1 MAAERGCDL
10 YLYSI
15 RPAEKLTP
23 APVWSKL
30 SLQAARHIF
39 LLIVFGCVANPNL
52 IIAMPKLS
60 PSSVQQ
66 KSTTPVGDLA
76 RDDRVKRALDWLAK
90 NSAWI
95 TDEQIR
101 ITEIPAPS
109 FQEAQ
114 RAAYLRR
121 ALAACG
127 LRVRTDD
134 IGNVIGER
142 PGSTDDQV
150 VILVAHLDTVFPA
163 DTDVHVRRERGML
176 YAPGIAD
183 NGAGLSSLLGVARAL
198 SEAKI
203 KTQRTIVFAADVGEE
218 GEGNLRGVR
227 QLVEGYGKRVAA
239 VIALDG
245 ASTDYVVTQA
255 LASRRIEITVTGPG
269 GHSWTDFGVPN
280 PINALARGISR
291 FLKIALPATP
301 RTTFNIGEIEGGG
314 SVNSIPARAAI
325 KVDIRS
331 EQEKEIGRVETA
343 LRDAIRAGIQEE
355 MESSKIRGIAS
366 ADGGGL
372 DMQSRTLGVR
382 PGGELPANSPLLQAV
397 TEADRFLGNRSR
409 QERSSTD
416 ANVPLSMG
424 IPAIAMGGGG
434 RAGGAHTSGEWYDPG
449 GRELGLQRILLTLLS
464 TAGVEK

>member
-1 MAAERGCDL
+1 
-10 YLYSI
+10 
-15 RPAEKLTP
+15 
-23 APVWSKL
+23 
-30 SLQAARHIF
+30 
-39 LLIVFGCVANPNL
+39 
-52 IIAMPKLS
+52 MPKLS
-60 PSSVQQ
+60 TTSPQQ
-66 KSTTPVGDLA
+66 KLAAPVAEIA
-76 RDDRVKRALDWLAK
+76 RDPRVKTALDWLAR
-90 NSAWI
+90 NTAWI
-95 TDEQIR
+95 TDEQTR

-127 LRVRTDD
+127 LRVRSDD

-142 PGSTDDQV
+142 PGSSAPGSADDQV
-150 VILVAHLDTVFPA
+150 VLLVAHLDTVFPA
-163 DTDVHVRRERGML
+163 DTDVHVRREKGVL

-183 NGAGLSSLLGVARAL
+183 NGAGLSSLLGVARAMN
-198 SEAKI
+198 EAKL
-203 KTQRTIVFAADVGEE
+203 KTRRTIVFAADVGEE

-227 QLVEGYGKRVAA
+227 QLVESYGNRVAA
-239 VIALDG
+239 VIAIDG

-291 FLKIALPATP
+291 FLKITLPASP

-355 MESSKIRGIAS
+355 MDSSKVRGIAS

-372 DMQSRTLGVR
+372 DMQSRALGVR
-382 PGGELPANSPLLQAV
+382 PGGELPANSPLLQSV

-409 QERSSTD
+409 TERSSTD

-434 RAGGAHTSGEWYDPG
+434 RAGGAHTSGEWYDPE
-449 GRELGLQRILLTLLS
+449 GRELGLQRILLTLLG
-464 TAGVEK
+464 TAGIEQ

>member
-1 MAAERGCDL
+1 MR
-10 YLYSI
+10 S
-15 RPAEKLTP
+15 AEKLTP

-30 SLQAARHIF
+30 SLQVARRFILFF
-39 LLIVFGCVANPNL
+39 LLGCAAGSNL

-60 PSSVQQ
+60 PASAQQ
-66 KSTTPVGDLA
+66 KSATPVGDLA
-76 RDDRVKRALDWLAK
+76 RDERVKRALDWLA
-90 NSAWI
+90 NNTTWI

-109 FQEAQ
+109 FQETQ

-142 PGSTDDQV
+142 TGSAPPSPTDDPV

-163 DTDVHVRRERGML
+163 DTDVHVRREGGML

-183 NGAGLSSLLGVARAL
+183 NGAGLSSLLGVARAMN
-198 SEAKI
+198 EAKL
-203 KTQRTIVFAADVGEE
+203 KTRRTVVFAADVGEE

-227 QLVEGYGKRVAA
+227 QLIEGYGKRVAA

-291 FLKIALPATP
+291 FLRITLPATP

-343 LRDAIRAGIQEE
+343 LREAIRSGIQEE
-355 MESSKIRGIAS
+355 MDSSKVRGIAS

-372 DMQSRTLGVR
+372 DMQSRALGVR

-397 TEADRFLGNRSR
+397 TDADRFLGNRSR

-434 RAGGAHTSGEWYDPG
+434 RAGGAHTSGEWYDPE

-464 TAGVEK
+464 TSGVEK

>member
-1 MAAERGCDL
+1 MSAAL
-10 YLYSI
+10 
-15 RPAEKLTP
+15 KLTH
-23 APVWSKL
+23 ASIWSKL
-30 SLQAARHIF
+30 SRQAARQLLLIIF
-39 LLIVFGCVANPNL
+39 LGCVVAVRFEA
-52 IIAMPKLS
+52 AMPKPFS
-60 PSSVQQ
+60 TPPQQ
-66 KSTTPVGDLA
+66 KTTTAADLA

-90 NSAWI
+90 NTAWI
-95 TDEQIR
+95 TDEQAR

-109 FQEAQ
+109 FQETQ

-142 PGSTDDQV
+142 PGSSDDQ
-150 VILVAHLDTVFPA
+150 IILLVAHLDTVFPA
-163 DTDVHVRRERGML
+163 DTDVHVRRERGVL

-183 NGAGLSSLLGVARAL
+183 NGAGLSSLLGIARVL
-198 SEAKI
+198 NESKL
-203 KTQRTIVFAADVGEE
+203 KTRRTIVFAADVGEE

-227 QLVEGYGKRVAA
+227 QLVEAYGKRVGA

-255 LASRRIEITVTGPG
+255 LASHRIEITVTGPG

-280 PINALARGISR
+280 PINALARGIAR
-291 FLKIALPATP
+291 FLKITLPPTP

-314 SVNSIPARAAI
+314 SVNSIPSRAAI

-331 EQEKEIGRVETA
+331 EQEKEIARVESA

-355 MESSKIRGIAS
+355 MDSSKIRGIAS
-366 ADGGGL
+366 TDGGGL

-382 PGGELPANSPLLQAV
+382 PGGDLPPNSQLMQAV
-397 TEADRFLGNRSR
+397 TDADRLLGNRSR
-409 QERSSTD
+409 AERSSTD
-416 ANVPLSMG
+416 ANVPLSLG

-434 RAGGAHTSGEWYDPG
+434 RAGGSHTVGEWYDPE

-464 TAGVEK
+464 MAGVEK

>member
-1 MAAERGCDL
+1 MPAAE
-10 YLYSI
+10 I
-15 RPAEKLTP
+15 
-23 APVWSKL
+23 
-30 SLQAARHIF
+30 
-39 LLIVFGCVANPNL
+39 
-52 IIAMPKLS
+52 
-60 PSSVQQ
+60 
-66 KSTTPVGDLA
+66 A
-76 RDDRVKRALDWLAK
+76 RDTRVKTALDWLAK
-90 NSAWI
+90 NTSWI
-95 TDEQIR
+95 TDEQTR

-142 PGSTDDQV
+142 PGSSDSEV
-150 VILVAHLDTVFPA
+150 VLLVAHLDTVFPA
-163 DTDVHVRRERGML
+163 DADVHVHREKGVL
-176 YAPGIAD
+176 YAPGVAD
-183 NGAGLSSLLGVARAL
+183 NGAGLSSLLGVARAMNESKL
-198 SEAKI
+198 
-203 KTQRTIVFAADVGEE
+203 KTTRTIVFAADVGEE

-227 QLVEGYGKRVAA
+227 QLVEGYGKRLVA

-291 FLKIALPATP
+291 FLKTSIPSSP

-343 LRDAIRAGIQEE
+343 LRDAIRAGINEE
-355 MESSKIRGIAS
+355 MDSSKIRGIAS

-372 DMQSRTLGVR
+372 DMQSRALGVR
-382 PGGELPANSPLLQAV
+382 PGGELPANSPLFQSV

-409 QERSSTD
+409 EERSSTD

-434 RAGGAHTSGEWYDPG
+434 RAGGAHTSGEWYDPE
-449 GRELGLQRILLTLLS
+449 GRELGLQRILLTVLGTS
-464 TAGVEK
+464 GIEK

>member
-1 MAAERGCDL
+1 MSPAQKLKPAAVL
-10 YLYSI
+10 
-15 RPAEKLTP
+15 
-23 APVWSKL
+23 SKL
-30 SLQAARHIF
+30 SRQMARFFSLLVVIICLAA
-39 LLIVFGCVANPNL
+39 
-52 IIAMPKLS
+52 S
-60 PSSVQQ
+60 SSVGAMAKPFTTPAQQ
-66 KSTTPVGDLA
+66 KTATPAADLA

-90 NSAWI
+90 NTSWI

-109 FQEAQ
+109 FQETQ

-142 PGSTDDQV
+142 PGSSDDQV
-150 VILVAHLDTVFPA
+150 ILIVAHLDTVFPA
-163 DTDVHVRRERGML
+163 DTDVHVRRERGVL

-198 SEAKI
+198 NEAKL
-203 KTQRTIVFAADVGEE
+203 KTRRTIVFAADVGEE

-227 QLVEGYGKRVAA
+227 QLVESYGKRVAA

-280 PINALARGISR
+280 PINALARGIAR
-291 FLKIALPATP
+291 FLKVPLPATP

-314 SVNSIPARAAI
+314 SVNSIPSRAAI

-331 EQEKEIGRVETA
+331 EQEKEIARVEAA
-343 LRDAIRAGIQEE
+343 LRDSIRAGIQEE
-355 MESSKIRGIAS
+355 MDSSKIRGIAS

-372 DMQSRTLGVR
+372 DVQSRALGVR
-382 PGGELPANSPLLQAV
+382 PGGDLPPNSSLLQAV
-397 TEADRFLGNRSR
+397 TDADRFLGNRSR
-409 QERSSTD
+409 AERSSTD

-434 RAGGAHTSGEWYDPG
+434 RAGGAHTVGEWYDPD
-449 GRELGLQRILLTLLS
+449 GRELGLQRILLTALS
-464 TAGVEK
+464 MAGVEK

>member
-1 MAAERGCDL
+1 M
-10 YLYSI
+10 
-15 RPAEKLTP
+15 
-23 APVWSKL
+23 V
-30 SLQAARHIF
+30 
-39 LLIVFGCVANPNL
+39 
-52 IIAMPKLS
+52 AMPKFS
-60 PSSVQQ
+60 TTHAQQ
-66 KSTTPVGDLA
+66 KTATPAAEIA
-76 RDDRVKRALDWLAK
+76 RDPRVKATLDWLAK
-90 NSAWI
+90 NTEWI
-95 TDEQIR
+95 TDEQTR

-142 PGSTDDQV
+142 PGTSDGE
-150 VILVAHLDTVFPA
+150 VILLVAHLDTVFPA
-163 DTDVHVRRERGML
+163 DTDVHVRREKGVL

-183 NGAGLSSLLGVARAL
+183 NGAGLSSLLGVARAMNESKL
-198 SEAKI
+198 
-203 KTQRTIVFAADVGEE
+203 KTTRTIVFAADVGEE

-227 QLVEGYGKRVAA
+227 QLVEGYGKRLVA

-291 FLKIALPATP
+291 FLKTSIPSSP

-331 EQEKEIGRVETA
+331 EQEKEIVRVETA
-343 LRDAIRAGIQEE
+343 LRDAIRAGINEE
-355 MESSKIRGIAS
+355 MDSSKIRGIAS

-372 DMQSRTLGVR
+372 DMQSRALGVR

-409 QERSSTD
+409 EERSSTD

-434 RAGGAHTSGEWYDPG
+434 RAGGAHTAGEWYDPE
-449 GRELGLQRILLTLLS
+449 GRELGLQRILLTVLG
-464 TAGVEK
+464 TTGIEK

>member
-1 MAAERGCDL
+1 MD
-10 YLYSI
+10 
-15 RPAEKLTP
+15 
-23 APVWSKL
+23 
-30 SLQAARHIF
+30 
-39 LLIVFGCVANPNL
+39 
-52 IIAMPKLS
+52 AMPKLS
-60 PSSVQQ
+60 PTPAQQ
-66 KSTTPVGDLA
+66 KTATSVADLA

-90 NSAWI
+90 NTAWI
-95 TDEQIR
+95 TDEQAR

-142 PGSTDDQV
+142 PGAADDQV
-150 VILVAHLDTVFPA
+150 VLLVAHLDTVFPA
-163 DTDVHVRRERGML
+163 DTDVHVRRERGVL

-198 SEAKI
+198 NEAKL
-203 KTQRTIVFAADVGEE
+203 KTRRTIVFAADVGEE

-227 QLVEGYGKRVAA
+227 QLVEGYGNRVAA

-255 LASRRIEITVTGPG
+255 LASRRIEISVTGPG

-291 FLKIALPATP
+291 FLKLTMPATP

-331 EQEKEIGRVETA
+331 EQEKEIVRVESA
-343 LRDAIRAGIQEE
+343 LHDAIRAGIQEE
-355 MESSKIRGIAS
+355 MDSSKIRGIAT

-372 DMQSRTLGVR
+372 DMQSRALGVR

-434 RAGGAHTSGEWYDPG
+434 RAGGAHTAGEWYDPE

>member
-1 MAAERGCDL
+1 MAE
-10 YLYSI
+10 I
-15 RPAEKLTP
+15 
-23 APVWSKL
+23 
-30 SLQAARHIF
+30 
-39 LLIVFGCVANPNL
+39 
-52 IIAMPKLS
+52 
-60 PSSVQQ
+60 
-66 KSTTPVGDLA
+66 A
-76 RDDRVKRALDWLAK
+76 RDPRVKTALDWLAR
-90 NSAWI
+90 NTAWI
-95 TDEQIR
+95 TDEQTR

-127 LRVRTDD
+127 LRVRSDD

-142 PGSTDDQV
+142 PGSSAPGSADDQV
-150 VILVAHLDTVFPA
+150 VLLVAHLDTVFPA
-163 DTDVHVRRERGML
+163 DTDVHVRREKGVL

-183 NGAGLSSLLGVARAL
+183 NGAGLSSLLGVARAMN
-198 SEAKI
+198 EAKL
-203 KTQRTIVFAADVGEE
+203 KTRRTIVFAADVGEE

-227 QLVEGYGKRVAA
+227 QLVESYGNRVAA
-239 VIALDG
+239 VIAIDG

-291 FLKIALPATP
+291 FLKITLPASP

-355 MESSKIRGIAS
+355 MDSSKVRGIAS

-372 DMQSRTLGVR
+372 DMQSRALGVR
-382 PGGELPANSPLLQAV
+382 PGGELPANSPLLQSV

-409 QERSSTD
+409 TERSSTD

-434 RAGGAHTSGEWYDPG
+434 RAGGAHTSGEWYDPE
-449 GRELGLQRILLTLLS
+449 GRELGLQRILLTLLG
-464 TAGVEK
+464 TAGIEQ

>member
-1 MAAERGCDL
+1 
-10 YLYSI
+10 
-15 RPAEKLTP
+15 
-23 APVWSKL
+23 
-30 SLQAARHIF
+30 
-39 LLIVFGCVANPNL
+39 
-52 IIAMPKLS
+52 MPKFS
-60 PSSVQQ
+60 TTHSQQ
-66 KSTTPVGDLA
+66 KPATPVAEIA
-76 RDDRVKRALDWLAK
+76 RDPRVKTALDWLAK
-90 NSAWI
+90 NTAWI

-142 PGSTDDQV
+142 PGSSASGSADDQV
-150 VILVAHLDTVFPA
+150 VLLVAHLDTVFPP
-163 DTDVHVRRERGML
+163 DTDVHVRRESGVL

-183 NGAGLSSLLGVARAL
+183 NGAGLSSLLGVARAMN
-198 SEAKI
+198 EAKL
-203 KTQRTIVFAADVGEE
+203 KTRRTIVFAADVGEE

-280 PINALARGISR
+280 PINALARGIAR
-291 FLKIALPATP
+291 FLKTTIPSSP

-331 EQEKEIGRVETA
+331 EQEKEIVRVESA

-355 MESSKIRGIAS
+355 MESSKLRGIAS

-372 DMQSRTLGVR
+372 DMQSRALGVR
-382 PGGELPANSPLLQAV
+382 PGGDLPANSPLLQAV
-397 TEADRFLGNRSR
+397 NNADRYLGNRSR
-409 QERSSTD
+409 EERSSTD

-434 RAGGAHTSGEWYDPG
+434 RAGGAHTSGEWYDPE
-449 GRELGLQRILLTLLS
+449 GRQLGLQRILLTALS
-464 TAGVEK
+464 TAGIEK